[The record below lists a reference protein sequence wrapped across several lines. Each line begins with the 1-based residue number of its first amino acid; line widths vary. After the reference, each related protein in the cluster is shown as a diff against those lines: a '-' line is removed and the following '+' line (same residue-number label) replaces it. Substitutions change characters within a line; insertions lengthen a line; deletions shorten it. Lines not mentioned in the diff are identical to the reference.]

1 MYKKRLKN
9 RPFKT
14 SGPLQ
19 KMIDNAVEERMSAL
33 RKEGEEPVWSEYA
46 EVAREKLED
55 GRTKIT
61 ERRTGEIAGGD
72 DYDGSGGYMPDDEWQ
87 AFLDSPKGKE
97 YLERTSPKQVEEER
111 VRFLEEVKSVGRK
124 PVDPIEREVEQPQ
137 MREATTVEAGE
148 NSFASRLGLDLD
160 KYANQRGSAN
170 FAQRLADDV
179 DVANPFTQYLQ
190 GYIRGGENSGP
201 SAIGDRFDEKTNR
214 KLNKAY
220 REFKEG
226 PGKRKSTDFNQW
238 LLEEQSAKEIMM
250 KDKGFKQLLDENPDV
265 RTNNLFTTM
274 FSDSYSRENYD
285 QGFDPKS
292 RNDVEQKKFDR
303 VYSGQTQRQTGPSD
317 RPATQMLKNR
327 TLSFRNNNN
336 NKPTGFKMKRYV
348 K

>member
-1 MYKKRLKN
+1 
-9 RPFKT
+9 
-14 SGPLQ
+14 
-19 KMIDNAVEERMSAL
+19 MIDNAVEERMSAL
-33 RKEGEEPVWSEYA
+33 TKHEEGHEPVWSEYA

-61 ERRTGEIAGGD
+61 ERRTGEIPGTTD
-72 DYDGSGGYMPDDEWQ
+72 DYDGSGGYAPDDEWQ

-111 VRFLEEVKSVGRK
+111 VRFLEEVKSVERK
-124 PVDPIEREVEQPQ
+124 PVDPIERETEQPQ

-148 NSFASRLGLDLD
+148 NSFASQLGLDLD

-170 FAQRLADDV
+170 FAQRLADDSFES
-179 DVANPFTQYLQ
+179 NPFSQYLQ
-190 GYIRGGENSGP
+190 GYIRGGETSGP
-201 SAIGDRFDEKTNR
+201 SVIGDRFDQKTSR

-220 REFKEG
+220 ADWKSKGSRSY
-226 PGKRKSTDFNQW
+226 GKSGYKDFNQW
-238 LLEEQSAKEIMM
+238 LLEEQSAKEVMM

-274 FSDSYSRENYD
+274 FSDSYSREKYD

-303 VYSGQTQRQTGPSD
+303 VYPGQTQRQTGAGD

-327 TLSFRNNNN
+327 TLSFRNNNSN
-336 NKPTGFKMKRYV
+336 QPTGFKMKRYV